1 MSRSVDYYF
10 SLASPWAYLGHAP
23 FMEIAARHGLEVN
36 FKPVFLGDVFEQ
48 TGGLPLARRHPARQ
62 RYRLMELQRWR
73 EKRGQSFVIEPRHVP
88 FNPSLA
94 DRFVIAA
101 ITVGGDVDGLLRACF
116 AGVWEREQNLADAAT
131 LVSIADA
138 AGLDGSR
145 LAEIAAGAAAEA
157 IYALNVENAVEAG
170 VFGSPAYVVDGEIFW
185 GQDRLDLLDDMLM
198 SGRAPYSAQTA

>member
-23 FMEIAARHGLEVN
+23 FMDIAARHGLAVN

-48 TGGLPLARRHPARQ
+48 TGGLPLAKRHPARQ

-73 EKRGQSFVIEPRHVP
+73 EKRGRTFVIQPRHVP

-101 ITVGGDVDGLLRACF
+101 ITTGGNVDGLLRAYF
-116 AGVWEREQNLADAAT
+116 AGVWESEQNLAEPQT
-131 LVSIADA
+131 LVALA
-138 AGLDGSR
+138 NGAGLDGAR
-145 LAEIAAGAAAEA
+145 LAEIANGAAAEA
-157 IYALNVENAVEAG
+157 VYALNVENAVEAG
-170 VFGSPAYVVDGEIFW
+170 VFGSPAYVVGGEIFW
-185 GQDRLDLLDDMLM
+185 GQDRLDLLDDMLR